1 MSGGKTSSSYTPV
14 IKLNSPLRRI
24 KRGKKDLYIIAF
36 QNETVQ
42 HDFYF
47 PLVLDSFTQYS
58 LKFAT
63 FII

>member
-1 MSGGKTSSSYTPV
+1 M
-14 IKLNSPLRRI
+14 
-24 KRGKKDLYIIAF
+24 RGKKDLYIIAF